1 MAGML
6 ACVPGMT
13 RRCRCPRVLLYALI
27 YLYLYLSLAAL
38 VNTRAARRIWR
49 DYFPE
54 VSGIVYLVDVA
65 DTERFEESR
74 QELQVRTRYL
84 FYNVYSIF
92 FFLSFSRSC
101 KWRSSP
107 MCRS

>member
-84 FYNVYSIF
+84 FYNV
-92 FFLSFSRSC
+92 C
-101 KWRSSP
+101 
-107 MCRS
+107 